1 MDFLDFT
8 KAVGKVFKVP
18 MAAIEDTSVT
28 GFTEKSIQEVAR
40 IVDNL
45 AKKVE
50 YLDGP
55 VDFDASDLGKAVYSG
70 LSRKHK
76 VLNRFYASEAMP
88 PEDYDYDDE
97 DDEYYDEGLEDQII
111 NLNCYYFEVEG
122 GTVFHITVSYNPDI

>member
-28 GFTEKSIQEVAR
+28 GFTEKPIQEVAR

-55 VDFDASDLGKAVYSG
+55 VDFDATDLGKAVYSG
-70 LSRKHK
+70 LSRKYK
-76 VLNRFYASEAMP
+76 VLNRFYTSEAMP
-88 PEDYDYDDE
+88 PEDDDYDE

-111 NLNCYYFEVEG
+111 NLNCYYFEVAG
-122 GTVFHITVSYNPDI
+122 GTVFRIALAYNIDI